1 MEATALM
8 REVTYLSKDTKELAA
23 NMLKLEPVADVSL
36 EEHLT
41 SDTAEI
47 ALLLEKR
54 DELVM
59 RCLDQYRDS
68 MDITEEGIKES
79 IVTNIAHERAGID
92 TSYHEFCISFAQMTN
107 IARQPHDQDED
118 MEIGVVE
125 ANPENRFKC
134 PITGELFENPVK
146 NESCGHTYSKEGIM
160 NYLKK
165 RSFAVC
171 PVAGCDKT
179 VDVNSLVPDEDM
191 AWKMV

>member
-1 MEATALM
+1 
-8 REVTYLSKDTKELAA
+8 
-23 NMLKLEPVADVSL
+23 
-36 EEHLT
+36 
-41 SDTAEI
+41 
-47 ALLLEKR
+47 
-54 DELVM
+54 
-59 RCLDQYRDS
+59 
-68 MDITEEGIKES
+68 
-79 IVTNIAHERAGID
+79 
-92 TSYHEFCISFAQMTN
+92 
-107 IARQPHDQDED
+107 

-146 NESCGHTYSKEGIM
+146 KYRQVWRLIDSESCGHTYSKEGIM